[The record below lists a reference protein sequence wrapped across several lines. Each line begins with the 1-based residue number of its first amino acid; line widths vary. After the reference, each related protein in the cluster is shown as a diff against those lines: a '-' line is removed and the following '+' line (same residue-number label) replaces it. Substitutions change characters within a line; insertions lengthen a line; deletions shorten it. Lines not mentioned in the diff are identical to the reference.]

1 MNNIV
6 SILPALFI
14 TIISFVSSQTASG
27 QNAQSGSSAEEG
39 VPFKPQGQL
48 VFLQNGT
55 GKLIKM
61 ITIQIAEN
69 EQERDQGL
77 MWKYSM
83 PEDDGMLF
91 VFDTEELLT
100 FWMKNTYISLDMVFA
115 DKSGNIVSISS
126 EATPLSEAPISSGAP
141 AKYVVEVN
149 GGFCA
154 KYGISVKD
162 KIEYER

>member
-27 QNAQSGSSAEEG
+27 QNAQSGSSVQEG

-55 GKLIKM
+55 GKLIKL
-61 ITIQIAEN
+61 ITIQIAGN

-91 VFDTEELLT
+91 IFEKQQVLT
-100 FWMKNTYISLDMVFA
+100 FWMKNTYIPLDMIFVNKA
-115 DKSGNIVSISS
+115 KKIVSIQRD
-126 EATPLSEAPISSGAP
+126 ATPLSESTIFSGA
-141 AKYVVEVN
+141 AAQYCIEVN